1 VLINILERE
10 QKCSLNCKDEA
21 ICDIETP
28 NFDIWKSDLVQW
40 RVTILGHQFEMTLSL
55 SPF

>member
-1 VLINILERE
+1 MLINILERE